1 MVAMLRRSEA
11 SATDAVSPQPPR
23 MVVLASVL
31 GVGMLTGLVGVGG
44 GFLIVPAM
52 VAIFRLPVKKATGT
66 SLAAIALNS
75 LTGVSLFASGDLLQV
90 KLTIAFTSAALL
102 GLGVGLTAGKDA
114 EPATVE
120 RVFVSA
126 VAVVALTTIAQEFF
140 R

>member
-1 MVAMLRRSEA
+1 MLTRSEA
-11 SATDAVSPQPPR
+11 SATDAVSPKPPR

-90 KLTIAFTSAALL
+90 KLTLAFTSAALL
-102 GLGVGLTAGKDA
+102 GLGVGLTAGKEA

>member
-1 MVAMLRRSEA
+1 MLTRSEA
-11 SATDAVSPQPPR
+11 SATDAVSPKPPR

-90 KLTIAFTSAALL
+90 KLTLAFTSAALL

>member
-1 MVAMLRRSEA
+1 MLRRSEA